1 MGRVAPAHDKFHRN
15 VPSDEPKKRVITA
28 ATVTAEVAAGRRRIA
43 APAGRTVI
51 TPDAWSRATELRV
64 TFDRG
69 EAAAGDV
76 VADAL
81 TGSCERTVDPSGVI
95 VAHGRSVHLGTF
107 AAAGAGRNVGLL
119 DLVTGRDGSPMTAGI
134 MSWGR
139 DDSFPWTLD
148 YDEIDLVLEGILQIA
163 IDGRV
168 VEGRAGDVL
177 YIPKGS
183 RIVFA
188 TPHRVR
194 VFYVTYP
201 ADWTSAK

>member
-1 MGRVAPAHDKFHRN
+1 LRD
-15 VPSDEPKKRVITA
+15 DESKRRIITA

-43 APAGRTVI
+43 APASRTIV

-69 EAAAGDV
+69 EAAAGGP
-76 VADAL
+76 AL
-81 TGSCERTVDPSGVI
+81 VEESRGRCDRTVDPSGVI
-95 VAHGRSVHLGTF
+95 VAHGRSVELGTF
-107 AAAGAGRNVGLL
+107 AAAGADRNVRLL
-119 DLVTGRDGSPMTAGI
+119 DLITGRDGSPMTAGI

-148 YDEIDLVLEGILQIA
+148 YDEVDLVLEGILQISV
-163 IDGRV
+163 DGRV

-201 ADWTSAK
+201 ADWTAAAAAPARPQK

>member
-1 MGRVAPAHDKFHRN
+1 MRD
-15 VPSDEPKKRVITA
+15 DEPRKRIITA
-28 ATVTAEVAAGRRRIA
+28 ETVAAEVAAGRRRIA
-43 APAGRTVI
+43 APASRTVI
-51 TPDAWSRATELRV
+51 TPEAWSRATELRV

-69 EAAAGDV
+69 ESAVSA
-76 VADAL
+76 VAVAEEQ
-81 TGSCERTVDPSGVI
+81 GRCERTVDPSGVI
-95 VAHGRSVHLGTF
+95 VAHGRSVQLGTF

-148 YDEIDLVLEGILQIA
+148 YDEIDLVLEGVLQIS
-163 IDGRV
+163 IDVRV

-201 ADWTSAK
+201 ADWTAAAAAPPRPQK